1 MIAWPVAWP
10 RTILDSYEVIVQRA
24 NRRVKQMAK
33 PIINIAEVEFG
44 PFPAP
49 MPESAK
55 AKFGGAVL
63 GRIGPKI
70 GARKLGYSITVLP
83 AGKRAFPFH
92 SHRVNEEMFFIL
104 EGEGEVRVGDKIY
117 PIRKGDFVAH
127 PPGGPETA
135 HQIVNT
141 SKNELR
147 YLAVSTMEL
156 PEIADYPDSNKFGV
170 MSLDGF
176 RFLGRLDQSLDYWD
190 GE

>member
-1 MIAWPVAWP
+1 
-10 RTILDSYEVIVQRA
+10 
-24 NRRVKQMAK
+24 MAK

-55 AKFGGAVL
+55 TKFGGAVL

-70 GARKLGYSITVLP
+70 GARKLGYNITVLP
-83 AGKRAFPFH
+83 AGRRAFPFH

-104 EGEGEVRVGDKIY
+104 EGEGEVRIGDKTF
-117 PIRKGDFVAH
+117 PIRKGDFIAH
-127 PPGGPETA
+127 PPGGPQTA

-141 SKNELR
+141 SNNELR

-170 MSLDGF
+170 MGPDGF
-176 RFLGRLDQSLDYWD
+176 RFLSRLDQSLSYWD